1 MINLLNGLKEKYP
14 SVTYADMYQ
23 LASALAIEVRS
34 SGLACL
40 ASHIWKPC
48 DPVRPPCHQ
57 ISQAAVLCCQHCLS
71 SALLEAFLLQPSGVQ
86 EAQPDMSRRVCGAGA

>member
-40 ASHIWKPC
+40 ASHIWNSLRSSKATLPPNQPGC
-48 DPVRPPCHQ
+48 SSLLPVLLVDCSSVGLPP
-57 ISQAAVLCCQHCLS
+57 AAVR
-71 SALLEAFLLQPSGVQ
+71 SAGGSVRHVSQGVW
-86 EAQPDMSRRVCGAGA
+86 R